1 MYLSTYLFI
10 YLFIYSF
17 NVFIYLFIYLFIQC
31 IYLVFIYLLMYLFSY
46 LHNFACMDLW
56 VLVPGFFRQRSK
68 GGDVNSRVQA
78 ELLDVQQICGS
89 SWAFAAL
96 LGDKTVVTWGDPLNG
111 GDSSAVKERLQDVV
125 ELFA

>member
-1 MYLSTYLFI
+1 MYLS
-10 YLFIYSF
+10 
-17 NVFIYLFIYLFIQC
+17 IYLFIYLFIHF
-31 IYLVFIYLLMYLFSY
+31 FIY
-46 LHNFACMDLW
+46 LHNFACMNLS
-56 VLVPGFFRQRSK
+56 VLLPGFFRQRSK
-68 GGDVNSRVQA
+68 GGDLNSRVQA